1 VEPHGTDLVAT
12 IAIALGAA
20 FVAGYLARLIGL
32 PAIVGYLLAGVAV
45 GPFTPGL
52 VADPGSAL
60 QLAEVGMALL
70 MFGVGLHFSIRD
82 LARVY
87 RVAVPGAIG
96 QIAAAT
102 GLGTLAGIAFGWKL
116 RSAIVL
122 GLAISVGST
131 VVLVRALRHRGLVDT
146 DAGRLAIGWLIV
158 EDLFTVVALVLL
170 PVLASATDGGHGA
183 KPVDVVLNA
192 GAAVG
197 KAVVLTAVMLLVG
210 SRFLP
215 WLLSRVAGEGSREL
229 FTLAVL
235 AIAVGIAFASAVIFD
250 VSLALGAFL
259 AGAVISGSRVGDR
272 AAADVL
278 PLTDVFTVLFFVSVG
293 MLLDPGI
300 FAHHPTQILV
310 VAAIVIVGKSVV
322 AVLLVRVLRR
332 PSSVGRVVGAGLAQ
346 IGEFSFIVAE
356 AGRTLG
362 LFTDE
367 AFQMI
372 VAVSLV
378 SITLNPGLFAIAL
391 RRSRSAQ
398 TV

>member
-1 VEPHGTDLVAT
+1 
-12 IAIALGAA
+12 
-20 FVAGYLARLIGL
+20 
-32 PAIVGYLLAGVAV
+32 
-45 GPFTPGL
+45 
-52 VADPGSAL
+52 
-60 QLAEVGMALL
+60 
-70 MFGVGLHFSIRD
+70 
-82 LARVY
+82 
-87 RVAVPGAIG
+87 VAVPGAIG

-102 GLGTLAGIAFGWKL
+102 GLGTLAGMAFGWEL
-116 RSAIVL
+116 RSAVVL
-122 GLAISVGST
+122 GLAISAGST
-131 VVLVRALRHRGLVDT
+131 VVLVRALQHRGLVDT
-146 DAGRLAIGWLIV
+146 DAGRVAIGRLIV
-158 EDLFTVVALVLL
+158 ADLFTVVALVLL
-170 PVLASATDGGHGA
+170 PVLASATDGGHGVT
-183 KPVDVVLNA
+183 PVDVVLEA
-192 GAAVG
+192 GGAIS
-197 KAVVLTAVMLLVG
+197 KAVVLTAVMVLLG

-215 WLLSRVAGEGSREL
+215 WLLSRVEGEGSREL

-300 FAHHPTQILV
+300 FVHHPIQILV

-346 IGEFSFIVAE
+346 IGESSFIVAE

-367 AFQMI
+367 AFQVI
-372 VAVSLV
+372 VAVSLI
-378 SITLNPGLFAIAL
+378 SITLNPGLFALAL
-391 RRSRSAQ
+391 RRGRSRQ

>member
-20 FVAGYLARLIGL
+20 FVAGYLARLVSL

-60 QLAEVGMALL
+60 QLAEVGVALL
-70 MFGVGLHFSIRD
+70 MFGVGLHFSLRD

-87 RVAVPGAIG
+87 RAAVPGAIG

-102 GLGTLAGIAFGWKL
+102 GLGTLAGLAFGWKL

-146 DAGRLAIGWLIV
+146 DAGRVAIGWLIV

-170 PVLASATDGGHGA
+170 PVLASATNGRPGA
-183 KPVDVVLNA
+183 TPVDVALQA
-192 GAAVG
+192 GGAIG
-197 KAVVLTAVMLLVG
+197 KAVVLTAVMVLVG

-215 WLLSRVAGEGSREL
+215 WLLARVEGEGSREL

-278 PLTDVFTVLFFVSVG
+278 PLTDVSADRRLHG
-293 MLLDPGI
+293 P
-300 FAHHPTQILV
+300 
-310 VAAIVIVGKSVV
+310 
-322 AVLLVRVLRR
+322 VLR
-332 PSSVGRVVGAGLAQ
+332 VGRDAAGSGHLRAPPVPDPPGRRDRDRREVGRGPCCWC
-346 IGEFSFIVAE
+346 ESFGVRRRWVE
-356 AGRTLG
+356 WS
-362 LFTDE
+362 E
-367 AFQMI
+367 
-372 VAVSLV
+372 
-378 SITLNPGLFAIAL
+378 PAL
-391 RRSRSAQ
+391 LRSASFRSSSPKPGGR
-398 TV
+398 